1 MFNNT
6 ITITIKCC
14 YILSGGEWFQFFP
27 GQRML
32 SRLFPHY
39 VDWSMLLICWYA
51 NMCWY
56 ADMVPLCWY
65 IFHRTEN
72 ADCCPDYYPHCLGA
86 DDSQWV
92 NINVIVIL
100 MIVVIIIIITIHHY
114 FLPFSLGP
122 IPKNYWGVTQDDDI
136 SANARDVHDDD
147 DYHNDY
153 NIMI

>member
-1 MFNNT
+1 
-6 ITITIKCC
+6 
-14 YILSGGEWFQFFP
+14 
-27 GQRML
+27 
-32 SRLFPHY
+32 
-39 VDWSMLLICWYA
+39 MLLYFVWRRMIRVFPRTKNAFQIISTLPWPIYAADMMICWYA
-51 NMCWY
+51 NMCCY

-72 ADCCPDYYPHCLGA
+72 ADCCPDYYPHCLGF

-136 SANARDVHDDD
+136 SANARDVHDDA

-153 NIMI
+153 NMMI